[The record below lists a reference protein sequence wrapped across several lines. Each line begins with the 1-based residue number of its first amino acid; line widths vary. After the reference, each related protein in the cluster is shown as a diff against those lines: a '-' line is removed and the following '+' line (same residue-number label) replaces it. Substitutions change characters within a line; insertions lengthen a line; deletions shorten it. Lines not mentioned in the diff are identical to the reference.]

1 MSHNPRHGAD
11 PEDIIGGESG
21 SSAPPSPPKPDGS
34 GSGFFGSMYTT
45 PSPPGFGSTPTS
57 GGGVAGSGYVPAPPE
72 PGSGSG
78 STIFVPAPPE
88 PGSGSDQDTGTKDTG
103 TKDEDD
109 KGTGIQNET
118 IQNFLFGT
126 TGDPTANIK
135 DFQESGKHP
144 LRAQLDYLRF
154 KYGDSFLDT
163 EQAQVLMGYLSGVP
177 VERGGGLGARDQ
189 SSIGETNV
197 EDIPAYDPITG
208 EYRSPEERQELA
220 DAAKYREDT
229 LDNFANLGVG
239 VDGDSF
245 SADYLKNLNINLLR
259 LGLSPDQYFDYRQ
272 QLMAADPTPENQ
284 LYKDAFPF
292 SSGSGL
298 ESLSRFIPG
307 ATALSGLIGG
317 IFPERNLTGY
327 QQNEDP
333 FAAGFQPLPV
343 ERDEGIMGTN
353 VARTTSRFPGA
364 DYGLPTP
371 PQDPNPTLPITL
383 PPNTTPKFPDS
394 VIRDYTQ
401 LGLPNIYG
409 NQQMPNYANFYQGQ
423 GGQPVGLQNY
433 LDNLRKRFGVA

>member
-1 MSHNPRHGAD
+1 
-11 PEDIIGGESG
+11 
-21 SSAPPSPPKPDGS
+21 
-34 GSGFFGSMYTT
+34 
-45 PSPPGFGSTPTS
+45 
-57 GGGVAGSGYVPAPPE
+57 
-72 PGSGSG
+72 
-78 STIFVPAPPE
+78 
-88 PGSGSDQDTGTKDTG
+88 
-103 TKDEDD
+103 
-109 KGTGIQNET
+109 
-118 IQNFLFGT
+118 
-126 TGDPTANIK
+126 
-135 DFQESGKHP
+135 
-144 LRAQLDYLRF
+144 
-154 KYGDSFLDT
+154 
-163 EQAQVLMGYLSGVP
+163 MGYLSGVP

-245 SADYLKNLNINLLR
+245 SADYLKNLDINLLR

-298 ESLSRFIPG
+298 GALADKVFPG
-307 ATALSGLIGG
+307 ANIFGSLAGGL
-317 IFPERNLTGY
+317 FPERNLTGY

-333 FAAGFQPLPV
+333 FAAGFEPLPV
-343 ERDEGIMGTN
+343 ERDEGIMRTN
-353 VARTTSRFPGA
+353 VANRYQTGN
-364 DYGLPTP
+364 PTDP
-371 PQDPNPTLPITL
+371 TNPTNPTDPNPTLPIT
-383 PPNTTPKFPDS
+383 TPQIPTSRFPDS

-409 NQQMPNYANFYQGQ
+409 NQQMPNYATFNRAGPM
-423 GGQPVGLQNY
+423 PVGLQNY
-433 LDNLRKRFGVA
+433 LDTLRNRFGIA

>member
-1 MSHNPRHGAD
+1 MPHNPRHDAD
-11 PEDIIGGESG
+11 PGVIIGGGSG
-21 SSAPPSPPKPDGS
+21 SSAPPSPPKPNNPM
-34 GSGFFGSMYTT
+34 GFFGSMYTT
-45 PSPPGFGSTPTS
+45 PDPGNVDTSASGTSEEADKNIDIILGQGYS
-57 GGGVAGSGYVPAPPE
+57 GGQGTGGQ
-72 PGSGSG
+72 GTGGQDTSGSG
-78 STIFVPAPPE
+78 T
-88 PGSGSDQDTGTKDTG
+88 DTSNQDTG

-109 KGTGIQNET
+109 KGTGIQDEK
-118 IQNFLFGT
+118 IQDFLFGT

-229 LDNFANLGVG
+229 LDNFSNLGVG

-245 SADYLKNLNINLLR
+245 SADYLKKLNIEKLR

-292 SSGSGL
+292 SSGAGL
-298 ESLSRFIPG
+298 GAFAENFMPG

-327 QQNEDP
+327 QDFDEDP

-409 NQQMPNYANFYQGQ
+409 NQQMPNYATFNRAGPM
-423 GGQPVGLQNY
+423 PVGLQNY
-433 LDNLRKRFGVA
+433 LDTLRNRFGIA

>member
-1 MSHNPRHGAD
+1 MPHNPRHDAD
-11 PEDIIGGESG
+11 PGVIIGGGSG
-21 SSAPPSPPKPDGS
+21 SSAPPSPPKPNNPM
-34 GSGFFGSMYTT
+34 GFFGSMYTT
-45 PSPPGFGSTPTS
+45 PDPGNVDTSASGTSEEADKNIDIILGQGYS
-57 GGGVAGSGYVPAPPE
+57 GGQGTGGQ
-72 PGSGSG
+72 GTGGQDTSGSG
-78 STIFVPAPPE
+78 T
-88 PGSGSDQDTGTKDTG
+88 DTSNQDTG

-109 KGTGIQNET
+109 KGTGIQDEK
-118 IQNFLFGT
+118 IQDFLFGT

-229 LDNFANLGVG
+229 LDNFSNLGVG

-245 SADYLKNLNINLLR
+245 SADYLKNLDINLLR

-298 ESLSRFIPG
+298 GALADKVFPG
-307 ATALSGLIGG
+307 ANIFGSLAGGL
-317 IFPERNLTGY
+317 FPERNLTGY

-333 FAAGFQPLPV
+333 FAAGFEPLPV
-343 ERDEGIMGTN
+343 ERDEGIMRTN
-353 VARTTSRFPGA
+353 VANRYQTGN
-364 DYGLPTP
+364 PTDP
-371 PQDPNPTLPITL
+371 TNPTNPTDPNPTLPI
-383 PPNTTPKFPDS
+383 NTPQIPTSRFPDS

-409 NQQMPNYANFYQGQ
+409 NQQMPNYATFNRAGPM
-423 GGQPVGLQNY
+423 PVGLQNY
-433 LDNLRKRFGVA
+433 LDTLRNRFGIA

>member
-1 MSHNPRHGAD
+1 MPHNPRHGAD
-11 PEDIIGGESG
+11 PGVIIGGGSG
-21 SSAPPSPPKPDGS
+21 SSAPPSPPPPNNPM
-34 GSGFFGSMYTT
+34 GFFGSMYTT
-45 PSPPGFGSTPTS
+45 PDPGNVDTSASGTSEEADKNIDIILGQGYS
-57 GGGVAGSGYVPAPPE
+57 GGQGTGGQDT
-72 PGSGSG
+72 SGSG
-78 STIFVPAPPE
+78 TDT
-88 PGSGSDQDTGTKDTG
+88 GTKDTGTKDTG

-109 KGTGIQNET
+109 KGTGIQDEK
-118 IQNFLFGT
+118 IQDFLFGT

-229 LDNFANLGVG
+229 LDNFSNLGVG

-245 SADYLKNLNINLLR
+245 SADYLKNLDINLLR

-298 ESLSRFIPG
+298 GALAENFMPG

-333 FAAGFQPLPV
+333 FAAGFEPLPV
-343 ERDEGIMGTN
+343 ERDEGIMRTN
-353 VARTTSRFPGA
+353 VANRYQTGN
-364 DYGLPTP
+364 PTDP
-371 PQDPNPTLPITL
+371 TNPTNPTDPNPTLPIT
-383 PPNTTPKFPDS
+383 TPQIPTSRFPDS

-409 NQQMPNYANFYQGQ
+409 NQQMPNYATFNRAGPM
-423 GGQPVGLQNY
+423 PVGLQNY
-433 LDNLRKRFGVA
+433 LDTLRNRFGIA

>member
-1 MSHNPRHGAD
+1 MPHNPRHGAD
-11 PEDIIGGESG
+11 PRVIIGGGSG
-21 SSAPPSPPKPDGS
+21 FSAPPSPPKPNNPMD
-34 GSGFFGSMYTT
+34 FFGSMYT
-45 PSPPGFGSTPTS
+45 SPGSSSMDMGSSGTS
-57 GGGVAGSGYVPAPPE
+57 EEADKNIDRILGGGSSSSG
-72 PGSGSG
+72 
-78 STIFVPAPPE
+78 
-88 PGSGSDQDTGTKDTG
+88 QDTGSQDTGSQDTG

-109 KGTGIQNET
+109 KGTGIQDEK
-118 IQNFLFGT
+118 IQDFLFGT

-245 SADYLKNLNINLLR
+245 SADYLKKLNIEKLR

-272 QLMAADPTPENQ
+272 QLMAADPTSENQ

-292 SSGSGL
+292 SSGAGL
-298 ESLSRFIPG
+298 DSLTDFLPYVG
-307 ATALSGLIGG
+307 GFKKFVGG
-317 IFPERNLTGY
+317 ILPERNLTGY
-327 QQNEDP
+327 QQNIDD

-409 NQQMPNYANFYQGQ
+409 NQQMPNYATFNRAGPM
-423 GGQPVGLQNY
+423 PVGLQNY
-433 LDNLRKRFGVA
+433 LDTLRNRFGIA